1 MWRFVKQMPEKG
13 QLFSTI
19 TKALNLPA
27 NIYWFKV
34 NHMNTR
40 ERFEI
45 CSKLTIKY
53 QDKVIEA
60 IFVFLLLTVNIFHT
74 FF

>member
-13 QLFSTI
+13 QLFSPI
-19 TKALNLPA
+19 TKTLNLPA
-27 NIYWFKV
+27 NIYLFKV
-34 NHMNTR
+34 NHMSIR

>member
-27 NIYWFKV
+27 NIYLFKV